1 MTEKPLVSII
11 TVVRNAALSLDK
23 TIQSVIKQS
32 YEHIE
37 YIIVDGLSTDNTVQI
52 IKQYDKNITRWI
64 SEKDKNLYDAMNK
77 GLALAKGDL
86 VWFLHAGDVIPN
98 DNTLQ
103 NALQNYQPHYDLV
116 YGEALVLKSDNT
128 FINWHKKVPQ
138 QLVWQDFK
146 QGMVVCH
153 QAMLIKRSVAKE
165 YDLRW
170 VLAGDIDWCLR
181 SMKGVKFSLY
191 VSDILCYFQT
201 GGLSSTKKK
210 ESLIE
215 RFNIL
220 RHHFGLLEALYIHL
234 KLFFK
239 ML

>member
-1 MTEKPLVSII
+1 MRAKPLVSII
-11 TVVRNAALSLDK
+11 TVVRNAALSLEK
-23 TIQSVIKQS
+23 TIQSVVKQS
-32 YEHIE
+32 YESIE
-37 YIIVDGLSTDNTVQI
+37 YIIVDGLSTDSTLQV
-52 IKQYDKNITRWI
+52 IKQHDKSITRWI

-77 GLALAKGDL
+77 GLALATGDF
-86 VWFLHAGDVIPN
+86 VWFLHAGDVIPHH
-98 DNTLQ
+98 NTLQ
-103 NALQNYQPHYDLV
+103 NAMQNYQPHHDLV

-128 FINWHKKVPQ
+128 FVKWHKKVPQ

-153 QAMLIKRSVAKE
+153 QAMLIKRSVSKA

-181 SMKGVKFSLY
+181 SMKDVKASLY
-191 VSDILCYFQT
+191 VSEVLCYFQA
-201 GGLSSTKKK
+201 GGLSSKKKK

-220 RHHFGLLEALYIHL
+220 RHHFGLVETLWIHF
-234 KLFFK
+234 KLLFK
-239 ML
+239 SI